1 MKSKVEVDTSEVLAA
16 FQRLEASHPEMR
28 RSFRSATRKS
38 LAIYR
43 KSVRQGA
50 ATVTHNREKQSK
62 GVTTRVYK
70 SVLGGSVG
78 INKSFTLS
86 TGKWFGLYLLELGT
100 KNTIGRNG
108 RLHGATPPKP
118 FFQRSAAMAQN
129 RAIGTLNDSIVE
141 AIEKQA
147 AKRK

>member
-1 MKSKVEVDTSEVLAA
+1 MKAKVSVDTNEVIEA
-16 FQRLEASHPEMR
+16 FQRLEASHPEMKK
-28 RSFRSATRKS
+28 SFRSATRKS
-38 LAIYR
+38 LAVIR
-43 KSVRQGA
+43 KSVRKGA
-50 ATVTHNREKQSK
+50 ATVTTNREKQTK
-62 GVTTRVYK
+62 GVQTRVYK
-70 SVLGGSVG
+70 KVLGGSVG

-118 FFQRSAAMAQN
+118 FFEKYASLAQGQ
-129 RAIGTLNDSIVE
+129 ALGTLNDNIVD

-147 AKRK
+147 EKRK

>member
-1 MKSKVEVDTSEVLAA
+1 MKANVQVDTSEVISA
-16 FQRLEASHPEMR
+16 FQRLSATNPEMR
-28 RSFRSATRKS
+28 NSFRSATRKALS
-38 LAIYR
+38 IIR

-50 ATVTHNREKQSK
+50 ATVTTNREKQTK
-62 GVTTRVYK
+62 GVQTRVYK
-70 SVLGGSVG
+70 KVLGGSVG

-118 FFQRSAAMAQN
+118 FFERYTNLAQGK
-129 RAIGTLNDSIVE
+129 AIGSLNDNIIQ
-141 AIEKQA
+141 AIDKQA